1 MVTEC
6 FLVEGWESSHEPTVL
21 TIILRPAFTLLPMFS
36 GRLVTIAAV
45 AVLAL
50 GLPAV
55 ALAIRLEASSTA
67 NTARSI
73 RMPTSSTTRGVPE
86 VGALFANASSTQHG
100 CTASV
105 IDSPQGD
112 VLLTAAHCV
121 SGNGAGMVFA
131 PGYHNGISPYGR
143 WTVTALHLAPGWLKS
158 QDPQDD
164 FAFLT
169 VAPRTIDGRRIE
181 IQQVTGAYQL
191 GGNPHSG
198 EAITVLG
205 YPAGS
210 NNDPVT
216 CRTKVYFTG
225 AFPSFN
231 CSGFVDGTSGG
242 PWLVH
247 TTRGAR
253 IVGVIGGMNQGGC
266 VVSTSYSSPLTQAV
280 RKVDA
285 QAADHAAP
293 DIPPK
298 SGGDGC

>member
-1 MVTEC
+1 
-6 FLVEGWESSHEPTVL
+6 
-21 TIILRPAFTLLPMFS
+21 MFS

-55 ALAIRLEASSTA
+55 ALAIRLEASSTV

-105 IDSPQGD
+105 VDSLQGD

-131 PGYHNGISPYGR
+131 PGYHDGISPYGR

-191 GGNPHSG
+191 GGNPHPARRSQCWD
-198 EAITVLG
+198 IQLG
-205 YPAGS
+205 ATTMRSPAGRR
-210 NNDPVT
+210 
-216 CRTKVYFTG
+216 C
-225 AFPSFN
+225 
-231 CSGFVDGTSGG
+231 TS
-242 PWLVH
+242 
-247 TTRGAR
+247 RAR
-253 IVGVIGGMNQGGC
+253 SHRSTAAALWTARVVGHG
-266 VVSTSYSSPLTQAV
+266 
-280 RKVDA
+280 
-285 QAADHAAP
+285 
-293 DIPPK
+293 
-298 SGGDGC
+298 